1 MSKLYKGNVGI
12 KTSKSN
18 DGNKTL
24 RLQSNV
30 EGVFN
35 SENAGDLFAKALEV
49 SKTHKLDLNSWSF
62 WNPVAGRA
70 IKATDA
76 KVVKDGTLVPVL
88 QADRFGKPRLTLL
101 PPMAKKSGASFS
113 SEWLA

>member
-12 KTSKSN
+12 KTSQSK

-49 SKTHKLDLNSWSF
+49 SKTHKLALNSWSF
-62 WNPVAGRA
+62 YHAPDKRA
-70 IKATDA
+70 IKASDA
-76 KVVKDGTLVPVL
+76 KAVKDGALVPVL
-88 QADRFGKPRLTLL
+88 QADKFGKPRLTLL